1 MVTATNLGFTLKVSS
16 GAASEFL
23 VDFSACPSELAP
35 GASCPVTVGL
45 TPQTLGQKQA
55 TFTATG
61 NVGNVLSYST
71 CNITGTVGELI
82 SIYIEPFVFSLAAQS
97 SPAGLNCNE
106 GCNFTGGSS
115 AYFAAG
121 TVLTITVTGLATG
134 MAVSWT
140 PPCNNLPGGGC
151 TFTVSA
157 DAQLVGTAAPALTV
171 ELTTAGAQVTVVDP
185 GGQSC
190 SGGTCGFIESG
201 PVTLTV
207 QSPEPFV
214 IEAWGGACSGT
225 SQTCSLNVTLAAT
238 VTLSVSPPNNIFLT
252 GPVALSTIGADGA
265 GADTACHQAALGN
278 RDTQP
283 YVAWVAT
290 STRNPASLLAAG
302 SGWAISGTYPGDYIL
317 TARTIADITGPRLV
331 LAIPPALGRAIATGA
346 NPDGTTLGM
355 TETCQDWT
363 SPSGTAPAGT
373 SGGVGYAWSVDI
385 GAPTLPCSAS
395 AMLACFGQG
404 VVGNLV
410 LPPITPPIALTFTS
424 SPWVPAGG
432 LSGADSHC
440 QADAADAGLSGTFA
454 AASLH
459 SPGGTQPGTSV
470 RTDGLVSSDP
480 QNVDARG
487 QGMVPATLSDTYVWV
502 EKASSDCNGWTGGP
516 GAVGSIVRYDHGST
530 NSRSPNGLMQ
540 RGAPTWLRTGAAVS
554 RGPRLFSAPVAILLV
569 FAGCGQTSGPFLSL
583 PPSPLDFGRV
593 PGPTSAPMSIQLINT
608 GGSAAEGISV
618 AIGGGGPSA
627 FSVSAPGCVP
637 SLAAGA
643 SCNISVQVTA
653 QSPGGQQATL
663 EVQSSNGGDAP
674 YLILQAQVG
683 WKVGLFV
690 SAAAATLTVTPPIPL
705 WSCSGYCGDSSCT
718 GQECSGSV
726 FDGTPEQFSLSL
738 PSGEGVQW
746 TSPPCGYFPSPMCSF
761 TVNADKAVNAQV
773 GPLVNLNVTRQGFA
787 NDLPY
792 GLVALGP
799 PGVVSTDW
807 CVGTC
812 PFVWFGPLMLD
823 AVLQSGED
831 PDSAVLLQWGD
842 ACADAGPSCQLDV
855 DAGLTVTANFQ
866 PVNSVFTTGP
876 LPLASFGSDGSGAD
890 SACNTAASSKGY
902 GGTFVAWLAST
913 GRNPAQLLAG
923 SNGWGGVSGNASP
936 IFAPDIQALAGARP
950 WAPLISTSTPTVTG
964 AAVDGTPLPASETCN
979 NWTSTTGVTPAGTT
993 GAMGYAWS
1001 NDLGAPPVACSGSA
1015 DIVCFGTG
1023 ASGPR

>member
-1 MVTATNLGFTLKVSS
+1 MKRVGLGCVLLLLACDPNAGFADYCALSGQCTCSGTDCCSVNVCGSDVGLDCCTGSVCLNGHCTADTAALSLSSNTLDLGRFPNVQTVPPQTITLTNTGVVTATNLGFTLKVSS
-16 GAASEFL
+16 GTASEFL

-331 LAIPPALGRAIATGA
+331 SAIPPALGRAIATGA

-385 GAPTLPCSAS
+385 GAPTLPVAPRRCSPAS
-395 AMLACFGQG
+395 A
-404 VVGNLV
+404 
-410 LPPITPPIALTFTS
+410 
-424 SPWVPAGG
+424 
-432 LSGADSHC
+432 
-440 QADAADAGLSGTFA
+440 
-454 AASLH
+454 
-459 SPGGTQPGTSV
+459 
-470 RTDGLVSSDP
+470 RVSSE
-480 QNVDARG
+480 
-487 QGMVPATLSDTYVWV
+487 TLS
-502 EKASSDCNGWTGGP
+502 CRP
-516 GAVGSIVRYDHGST
+516 LPRP
-530 NSRSPNGLMQ
+530 SPSPSL
-540 RGAPTWLRTGAAVS
+540 
-554 RGPRLFSAPVAILLV
+554 PRLGF
-569 FAGCGQTSGPFLSL
+569 Q
-583 PPSPLDFGRV
+583 R
-593 PGPTSAPMSIQLINT
+593 
-608 GGSAAEGISV
+608 AA
-618 AIGGGGPSA
+618 
-627 FSVSAPGCVP
+627 
-637 SLAAGA
+637 
-643 SCNISVQVTA
+643 
-653 QSPGGQQATL
+653 
-663 EVQSSNGGDAP
+663 
-674 YLILQAQVG
+674 
-683 WKVGLFV
+683 
-690 SAAAATLTVTPPIPL
+690 
-705 WSCSGYCGDSSCT
+705 
-718 GQECSGSV
+718 
-726 FDGTPEQFSLSL
+726 
-738 PSGEGVQW
+738 
-746 TSPPCGYFPSPMCSF
+746 
-761 TVNADKAVNAQV
+761 
-773 GPLVNLNVTRQGFA
+773 
-787 NDLPY
+787 
-792 GLVALGP
+792 
-799 PGVVSTDW
+799 
-807 CVGTC
+807 
-812 PFVWFGPLMLD
+812 
-823 AVLQSGED
+823 
-831 PDSAVLLQWGD
+831 
-842 ACADAGPSCQLDV
+842 
-855 DAGLTVTANFQ
+855 
-866 PVNSVFTTGP
+866 
-876 LPLASFGSDGSGAD
+876 
-890 SACNTAASSKGY
+890 
-902 GGTFVAWLAST
+902 
-913 GRNPAQLLAG
+913 
-923 SNGWGGVSGNASP
+923 
-936 IFAPDIQALAGARP
+936 
-950 WAPLISTSTPTVTG
+950 
-964 AAVDGTPLPASETCN
+964 
-979 NWTSTTGVTPAGTT
+979 
-993 GAMGYAWS
+993 
-1001 NDLGAPPVACSGSA
+1001 
-1015 DIVCFGTG
+1015 
-1023 ASGPR
+1023 

>member
-1 MVTATNLGFTLKVSS
+1 
-16 GAASEFL
+16 
-23 VDFSACPSELAP
+23 
-35 GASCPVTVGL
+35 
-45 TPQTLGQKQA
+45 
-55 TFTATG
+55 
-61 NVGNVLSYST
+61 
-71 CNITGTVGELI
+71 
-82 SIYIEPFVFSLAAQS
+82 
-97 SPAGLNCNE
+97 
-106 GCNFTGGSS
+106 
-115 AYFAAG
+115 
-121 TVLTITVTGLATG
+121 
-134 MAVSWT
+134 
-140 PPCNNLPGGGC
+140 
-151 TFTVSA
+151 
-157 DAQLVGTAAPALTV
+157 
-171 ELTTAGAQVTVVDP
+171 
-185 GGQSC
+185 
-190 SGGTCGFIESG
+190 
-201 PVTLTV
+201 
-207 QSPEPFV
+207 
-214 IEAWGGACSGT
+214 
-225 SQTCSLNVTLAAT
+225 
-238 VTLSVSPPNNIFLT
+238 
-252 GPVALSTIGADGA
+252 
-265 GADTACHQAALGN
+265 
-278 RDTQP
+278 
-283 YVAWVAT
+283 
-290 STRNPASLLAAG
+290 
-302 SGWAISGTYPGDYIL
+302 
-317 TARTIADITGPRLV
+317 
-331 LAIPPALGRAIATGA
+331 
-346 NPDGTTLGM
+346 
-355 TETCQDWT
+355 
-363 SPSGTAPAGT
+363 
-373 SGGVGYAWSVDI
+373 
-385 GAPTLPCSAS
+385 
-395 AMLACFGQG
+395 
-404 VVGNLV
+404 
-410 LPPITPPIALTFTS
+410 
-424 SPWVPAGG
+424 
-432 LSGADSHC
+432 
-440 QADAADAGLSGTFA
+440 
-454 AASLH
+454 
-459 SPGGTQPGTSV
+459 
-470 RTDGLVSSDP
+470 
-480 QNVDARG
+480 
-487 QGMVPATLSDTYVWV
+487 
-502 EKASSDCNGWTGGP
+502 
-516 GAVGSIVRYDHGST
+516 
-530 NSRSPNGLMQ
+530 
-540 RGAPTWLRTGAAVS
+540 
-554 RGPRLFSAPVAILLV
+554 
-569 FAGCGQTSGPFLSL
+569 
-583 PPSPLDFGRV
+583 
-593 PGPTSAPMSIQLINT
+593 MSIQLINT

-773 GPLVNLNVTRQGFA
+773 GPLVNLNVTRLGFA

-1015 DIVCFGTG
+1015 NIVCFGTG
-1023 ASGPR
+1023 ASGLVITSRFLDAGTTFLSTPWVPSDGVLGADSQCQADASDAGWPGTFVASELRGIPIHDGDVRADGAPVETADNITSHGVGLVPNTLSDTYVWTSGSPDCSGWQGGSGQVGRIRRFDLGATALVPSSDLCTRAHPIVCLRTP